1 MLIFNALFVSVVVI
15 LVGAMIFWA
24 NPRRMVNRTVFT
36 SSLHVALWLAAW
48 HMGAT
53 SRGNGLFWMRWTCAI
68 GALAPLHFWLVK
80 ESITGHFT
88 RLDAAL
94 LRRTWLWLLVT
105 VPLAV
110 IPFTDYFVPPTSTE
124 THRIFGWG
132 YYFYIIT
139 DFALYAYLFR
149 DAVRSIRTL
158 TGSRSVELQVWLGGC
173 CGMATII
180 LARMALSAI
189 TKDQN
194 YIHLQPLAILVCYT
208 GATYAITMHRIFDA
222 RQIAL
227 VGLEKVTL
235 VASVAGVAWALDQIL
250 GTLLPEPFAFLAT
263 TILALWFASM
273 LHRWLDRIF
282 HFYSE
287 AAAARQATFAV
298 ARRETGRE
306 KLEPAFQDILKGWGQ
321 SDRVVI
327 VSGAKD
333 EPLKGSGVEIPA
345 DSTAVQSLR
354 QLRWVTPERLAREKE
369 TPERAA
375 LNAFLTQQELGVL
388 VISEGATLTALVG
401 VGVAASR
408 RPFTY
413 PQVTQ
418 LIELASIM
426 ENALERAHFSVK
438 AQRAEQLATVGLLG
452 ASLAHEIR
460 NPLVSIKA
468 FVQLLPNHYQDPAFR
483 EKFFRLIGD
492 EVMRID
498 GLTEQLLDLASPRVY
513 SAEMIALHPVLQT
526 TLELVAAKAADRQI
540 PFFSEFRAA
549 PDTVYTDAAAAKQV
563 VLNLCFNA
571 IQAVEAHHGER
582 WVKMSTRNLAG
593 GVEVTI
599 EDSGPGISPE
609 IRPRLFQPF
618 QSTKSSGFGLGLAI
632 CSDILA
638 GLDATIAVDP
648 TVPGRGATFRIV
660 FPCQA

>member
-1 MLIFNALFVSVVVI
+1 MLIFNALFVSVVVV
-15 LVGAMIFWA
+15 LVGLMIFWA
-24 NPRRMVNRTVFT
+24 NPGRMVNRTVFT

-48 HMGAT
+48 HMGAPP
-53 SRGNGLFWMRWTCAI
+53 RDNGLFWMRWTCVI
-68 GALAPLHFWLVK
+68 GAMAPMHFWLVK
-80 ESITGHFT
+80 ESITGQLVHI
-88 RLDAAL
+88 DAAL
-94 LRRTWLWLLVT
+94 WKRAWRWLLVT
-105 VPLAV
+105 TPLAIVPLTG
-110 IPFTDYFVPPTSTE
+110 FFVPATSTE

-132 YYFYIIT
+132 YYGYIVT
-139 DFALYAYLFR
+139 DFLLYAYLFR
-149 DAVRSIRTL
+149 DAVKSIRTL
-158 TGSRSVELQVWLGGC
+158 TGGRRVELQVWLGGC

-180 LARMALSAI
+180 LARMALSGL
-189 TKDQN
+189 TRDQN

-222 RQIAL
+222 RQIVL
-227 VGLEKVTL
+227 VGLEKITL
-235 VASVAGVAWALDQIL
+235 VASVAGVAFMLDRVL
-250 GTLLPEPFAFLAT
+250 GTLLPEPAAFLAT
-263 TILALWFASM
+263 TILALWFAAT
-273 LHRWLDRIF
+273 LNGWLDRLF
-282 HFYSE
+282 QFYSQ
-287 AAAARQATFAV
+287 AAAARQATFDV
-298 ARRETGRE
+298 ARRETRGE
-306 KLEPAFQDILKGWGQ
+306 NLEEAFQKILKGWGQ

-333 EPLKGSGVEIPA
+333 APLKGSGVEIPQ
-345 DSTAVQSLR
+345 DSTAVSSLR
-354 QLRWVTPERLAREKE
+354 HLRWVTPERLAREKA
-369 TPERAA
+369 TPGRAA
-375 LNAFLTQQELGVL
+375 LSAFLTEQELGVL
-388 VISEGATLTALVG
+388 VISEGNTLCALVG

-426 ENALERAHFSVK
+426 ENALERVHFSVK

-468 FVQLLPNHYQDPAFR
+468 FVQLLPKHYQDAAFR
-483 EKFFRLIGD
+483 DKFFRLIGD

-498 GLTEQLLDLASPRVY
+498 RLTEQLLDLASPRVY
-513 SAEMIALHPVLQT
+513 SAEMMELHPVLLSS
-526 TLELVAAKAADRQI
+526 LELASAKAADKNI
-540 PFFSEFRAA
+540 PFTTDLRAS
-549 PDTVYTDAAAAKQV
+549 PDRVYTDGSAAKQV
-563 VLNLCFNA
+563 LLNLCFNA
-571 IQAVEAHHGER
+571 IQAVEAHNGEK
-582 WVKMSTRNLAG
+582 WVKLATRNVPNG
-593 GVEVTI
+593 IEVTI

-648 TVPGRGATFRIV
+648 NLPGRGATFRIV